1 MKAKRNGRRKRNTE
15 EKPFELPSP
24 CDRRRACLL
33 VRTLPGQ
40 TQAGLSR
47 VGRLEGREADG

>member
-1 MKAKRNGRRKRNTE
+1 MKVERNGRRKRNTE

-24 CDRRRACLL
+24 CDRRRARLL
-33 VRTLPGQ
+33 VWTLPGQ

-47 VGRLEGREADG
+47 VGRLERREEAG